1 MRKLLYFL
9 RQSVFVFIA
18 SLIVIAASVGAQAY
32 DFTASDSH
40 NNTIYYNINAA
51 TGTAEVTFK
60 DASYNSYSG
69 IVTIPSQVSNG
80 NNVYSVTAV
89 GDNAFRDCGQL
100 SAVEIGENV
109 ETIGKRSFMNCSNL
123 TLMTIA
129 KSVTAIGD
137 YAFAQCTNLYKVTF
151 NNDEALE
158 IGAGAF
164 LRCNKLKTVKWDS
177 SESLDGRGGLSSLG
191 TNAFAHC
198 SSLENILLPGPL
210 LDMGITIFDGCT
222 SLNNI
227 TVMRESPLP
236 ISGDPFSLTSSLV
249 TISVPSSGE
258 QGVTQALYENAIGWK
273 DYSIQE
279 LPYSFIDSE
288 GYTYLKT
295 SSTSVALTGRSINAN
310 VVTVRNSIT
319 GYNDDTYY
327 VTSIADEAFKNS
339 TVKTLDTSNA
349 FRLKSI
355 GTESFAGCEQLTSIT
370 LVEGINH
377 MGDRAF
383 ASCKALTAVK
393 LPSTLS
399 KVPFEA
405 FEGCSSLVNL
415 EILHGVLEIS
425 ARAFANC
432 SSLESFTLP
441 RSVNHVETHAFYHD
455 TSLEEVNVDPQS
467 SYYASLEGV
476 LFERKFGEGFDEGEI
491 GEMGRLILYPMRKA
505 SVDFYIPYCVTSI
518 DASALE
524 GATMLKYLGVP
535 ETTNDFGEDCFKNTG
550 IEYINYRNS
559 EPSNEGTTGLTATLK
574 SHATLLVPMGS
585 TAAYNAQSQ
594 WQGFKAIVEQDYVYQ
609 DQHFTFDWNA
619 TNKITL
625 IKVKEGAVDAS
636 GNLTIPSIVA
646 ISSYPYH
653 IAKIVNTSTLQVA
666 NLVKKL
672 TISADSLSV
681 IEVTDDINPVALIAN
696 LKSISLSEGN
706 PFFSVI
712 GGNLYNYRGSEIYC
726 YLRSNPQ
733 ESFTMPSSLE
743 TILPWAFANNPYVKN
758 ITFSNRLF
766 RMGRNA
772 FNGSSS
778 LEKVYNVKWVET
790 IPDNAFANCSSL
802 TYLDGGERINIIEKD
817 AFLNCSNL
825 RFMPFCH
832 GVIKVVGDRAFK
844 GCSSLEMAAFSSNL
858 NSLGEEAFKNCS
870 SLNKVFF
877 TSELEN
883 FGNRVFQGCGSLS
896 QMWLRN
902 TSAPQAPNDIF
913 DNQCLSGL
921 TLYVPGASIADY
933 SLQSPWS
940 QAAHFNSSSF
950 LDNGVDVNNDGV
962 VNVLDL
968 TLTIST
974 MLGETDGEII
984 GNYDVN
990 HDGTVTA
997 ADLTLIYDYIL
1008 TGQGVTNSYKFV
1020 DNALLDVTNVI
1031 SLTGPHQKIRAL
1043 NTATSQYVTTG
1054 LLGYIDNPEVA
1065 TLTTG
1070 TIAGAQCLE
1079 IVPVSAGYCTF
1090 VAIVHDGN
1098 EYFYRAF
1105 PLIIR

>member
-18 SLIVIAASVGAQAY
+18 SLIVIAASVDARAY
-32 DFTASDSH
+32 DFTANDIH

-69 IVTIPSQVSNG
+69 VVTIPSQVSNG
-80 NNVYSVTAV
+80 NNVYNVTAV
-89 GDNAFRDCGQL
+89 GDNAFRDCGGL
-100 SAVEIGENV
+100 SVVEIGENV

-123 TLMTIA
+123 TAVTIT
-129 KSVTAIGD
+129 KGVTSIGD
-137 YAFAQCTNLYKVTF
+137 YAFAQCTNLYNVTL

-164 LRCNKLKTVKWDS
+164 LRCNKLKTLKWNS
-177 SESLDGRGGLSSLG
+177 SEALDGRGGLYSIG
-191 TNAFAHC
+191 TNAFAQC

-210 LDMGITIFDGCT
+210 LYMGITIFDGCT

-288 GYTYLKT
+288 GYTYLKN
-295 SSTSVALTGRSINAN
+295 SSTGVALTGRSINAD
-310 VVTVRNSIT
+310 VVDVRNSIT

-339 TVKTLDTSNA
+339 TVKTLNTSNA

-355 GTESFAGCEQLTSIT
+355 GTKSFAGCEQLTSIT

-383 ASCKALTAVK
+383 AGCKALTAVK

-399 KVPFEA
+399 IVPFEA
-405 FEGCSSLVNL
+405 FEGCTSLVNL

-425 ARAFANC
+425 TRAFANC
-432 SSLESFTLP
+432 SNLQSFTLP
-441 RSVNHVETHAFYHD
+441 RSVNHVETYAFYHD
-455 TSLEEVNVDPQS
+455 TSLVEANVDPQS

-476 LFERKFGEGFDEGEI
+476 LFERKFGEGFEEGEI
-491 GEMGRLILYPMRKA
+491 GELGRLMLYPMRKA

-518 DASALE
+518 DANALE

-535 ETTNDFGEDCFKNTG
+535 ETTIDFGEDCFKNTG
-550 IEYINYRNS
+550 IEFINYRNS
-559 EPSNEGTTGLTATLK
+559 EPSNEGTSGLTATLK
-574 SHATLLVPMGS
+574 SQATLLVPMGS

-609 DQHFTFDWNA
+609 DEHFTFDWNG
-619 TNKITL
+619 TNKVSL
-625 IKVKEGAVDAS
+625 INVKEGAVNAS

-646 ISSYPYH
+646 ISSYPNY
-653 IAKIVNTSTLQVA
+653 ITKLVNTSTLQVA
-666 NLVKKL
+666 NLVKNL

-681 IEVTDDINPVALIAN
+681 IEVTDDINPIAKMAN
-696 LKSISLSEGN
+696 LKSITVSEKN
-706 PFFSVI
+706 PFFKVMSSS
-712 GGNLYNYRGSEIYC
+712 LYNYRGSDIYC

-733 ESFTMPSSLE
+733 ESFTLPNSVE
-743 TILPWAFANNPYVKN
+743 TIMPWAISNNPYLKN
-758 ITFSNRLF
+758 VTFSDRLF
-766 RMGRNA
+766 SMGRNA
-772 FNGSSS
+772 FKNCSS

-790 IPDNAFANCSSL
+790 ISDNAFANCNSL
-802 TYLDGGERINIIEKD
+802 SYLEGGERIKVIEKD

-825 RFMPFCH
+825 RFMPLCH
-832 GVIKVVGDRAFK
+832 GVIKIVGDRAFK
-844 GCSSLEMAAFSSNL
+844 GCSSLEMVAFSSNL
-858 NSLGEEAFKNCS
+858 KNLGEEAFRNCS

-877 TSELEN
+877 TSELET
-883 FGNRVFQGCGSLS
+883 FGNKAFQGCGSLS

-902 TSAPQAPNDIF
+902 ISAPQVPNDIF
-913 DNQCLSGL
+913 DSQCLGGL
-921 TLYVPGASIADY
+921 TLYVPNSSIVDY
-933 SLQSPWS
+933 NEHSPWS
-940 QAAHFNSSSF
+940 QAAHFNGSSF
-950 LDNGVDVNNDGV
+950 LDIGVDVNNDGI
-962 VNVLDL
+962 VNALDL
-968 TLTIST
+968 TLTISI
-974 MLGETDGEII
+974 MLGVTDGDII
-984 GNYDVN
+984 GNFDVN

-1008 TGQGVTNSYKFV
+1008 TGQGVVNSYRFV
-1020 DNALLDVTNVI
+1020 DNGLVDVTNNI

-1043 NTATSQYVTTG
+1043 SSSTGQYVTTG

-1070 TIAGAQCLE
+1070 TTYGAQCLE

-1090 VAIVHDGN
+1090 VAIVYDGN
-1098 EYFYRAF
+1098 EYFYRAY
-1105 PLIIR
+1105 PLIIK